1 MIALV
6 EGTVAE
12 RGASRVVVL
21 AGGVGY
27 ELQVSA
33 STLAG
38 LPPTGQRARVLT
50 HLHVRDDVYL
60 PHHKIDA
67 LALRPVGRLSGP
79 QYARVQEVFSIA
91 RPKWGD

>member
-1 MIALV
+1 VIALV

-12 RGASRVVVL
+12 RGAGRLVVL

-50 HLHVRDDVYL
+50 HLHVRDDALSLFGFATPAERDLFTLLIGVNGVGPKL
-60 PHHKIDA
+60 A
-67 LALRPVGRLSGP
+67 LAILS
-79 QYARVQEVFSIA
+79 VLSS
-91 RPKWGD
+91 